1 MLLSFFLSG
10 CETALTAVN
19 KVKLKTRA
27 ENHDVQSQKLLE
39 LVSKPDELITAILIG
54 NNIANIMLPT
64 FVTIIAIKYTFNV
77 GVATGI
83 LTVVLIIFAEV
94 LPKSIA
100 ASFADKIAYSVYP
113 IIRVLLIILKPVT
126 LLLSTFTRA
135 IIKLLLKNESNS
147 VSVSKEELITMV
159 DIATVEGTFKNEE
172 TQRIKG
178 VIDFYTL
185 DVKDALKTPRMDIKG
200 IPLNSSFDQT
210 REFVLSNK
218 YTRYPIFMGNID
230 HIIGVFH
237 VKQLLAW
244 SLEPMKM
251 MEEFID
257 NDPLFVYEFH
267 SIETVFKMML
277 KERKHLAIVLDE
289 YGGTRGII
297 SHEDIIE
304 AMLGKEVDDETD
316 EIHKIESIL

>member
-1 MLLSFFLSG
+1 
-10 CETALTAVN
+10 
-19 KVKLKTRA
+19 
-27 ENHDVQSQKLLE
+27 
-39 LVSKPDELITAILIG
+39 
-54 NNIANIMLPT
+54 
-64 FVTIIAIKYTFNV
+64 
-77 GVATGI
+77 
-83 LTVVLIIFAEV
+83 
-94 LPKSIA
+94 
-100 ASFADKIAYSVYP
+100 
-113 IIRVLLIILKPVT
+113 
-126 LLLSTFTRA
+126 
-135 IIKLLLKNESNS
+135 
-147 VSVSKEELITMV
+147 
-159 DIATVEGTFKNEE
+159 
-172 TQRIKG
+172 
-178 VIDFYTL
+178 
-185 DVKDALKTPRMDIKG
+185 
-200 IPLNSSFDQT
+200 
-210 REFVLSNK
+210 
-218 YTRYPIFMGNID
+218 MGNID

-267 SIETVFKMML
+267 SIETVFKMIL

>member
-19 KVKLKTRA
+19 KVKLKSRA

-267 SIETVFKMML
+267 SVETVFKMML

>member
-289 YGGTRGII
+289 YGGTSGII